1 MPGPTTPDQKTKR
14 TTLRKSSPLPII
26 PLCLSDLGLP
36 QNRIPRLSSFKS
48 PFVKIIRNACYENIF
63 NGGIIL
69 TTYNTVEPRLTTTS
83 LLRPYSFKPKVKTID
98 SFSYFQDPVNATTSL
113 LRPGFYGPT
122 VVVLT
127 GFHCTRSLKDT
138 LGPQQGLLN
147 YQLTTGLFRFVK
159 QTLQLHH
166 PRVEAFK

>member
-1 MPGPTTPDQKTKR
+1 MIHIPAKCTRCFTKLVVCCKVSRSKSLSPPVHRLRCLCTESSVKRQLVLNTYHLGTPKIS
-14 TTLRKSSPLPII
+14 LRSCPLPII
-26 PLCLSDLGLP
+26 PLCLCDLRFP

-63 NGGIIL
+63 NGDIIL
-69 TTYNTVEPRLTTTS
+69 TTYNT
-83 LLRPYSFKPKVKTID
+83 
-98 SFSYFQDPVNATTSL
+98 
-113 LRPGFYGPT
+113 
-122 VVVLT
+122 
-127 GFHCTRSLKDT
+127 RSLQDT
-138 LGPQQGLLN
+138 LGPQHGLLN